1 MNTYC
6 LMIAA
11 RSEFLKALPFPLCIY
26 AEYGLVLPWK
36 AIRILGCILP

>member
-1 MNTYC
+1 MNTHY

-11 RSEFLKALPFPLCIY
+11 RSPFLKALPFPPDKY

-36 AIRILGCILP
+36 AIGIL